1 QKILFPEYEIITE
14 PEEIDNVEEK
24 NLSYLS
30 LLPKKDSSEEFDD
43 IYENS
48 KVKVD
53 KAFLKF
59 QKRIQLYSR
68 LHEDDKNPDPL
79 WVSDNDKPGENN
91 IIIPKCSNCGQE
103 RTFEFQ
109 VLSTLL
115 NYLKIDHTKL
125 DSLDWG
131 TLLIYSCKDSCHSEN
146 NYYLEEFI
154 YRQDFSN
161 DGQITKK
168 VKYDV
173 AEVLSKYKPSNDCH
187 LNSFA
192 LGPFELSDDILF
204 TAIDD
209 CFPFVGREK
218 EMKMLE
224 ICIIDNIKI
233 WNRLHNHHPNFCHTD
248 ALESFKRL
256 YQTLVVAGAP
266 GIGKTTFIQR
276 ALDHT
281 ERMLINQYYTESV
294 IVLRILH
301 QSINGREYHLFLND
315 LEYYLE
321 SYGLHLKDI
330 NLKTVLDHVLHEK
343 SDHNQLLTMFHITET
358 NIFFQNDEGRLLE
371 AITNSIYNFNKSQ
384 GTHFLFTCYD
394 GTHRDDLYMSFGS
407 SGPSMLPI
415 ILSNPSI
422 NNFIEILQY
431 LANKVSTTQF
441 YISDQCKY
449 ALEDL
454 GSFRLFSLFV
464 YNMAFMEV
472 VMKPLSKL
480 SADDFLVILA
490 YIVNDFQVQE
500 DMSIGNTTFG
510 NLEKDDGTILDYLHT
525 LFWDGLPSSSHSNE
539 RSDLA
544 MMTLKLLLFKAKRRR
559 TFYLTEIFPGLK
571 GQVGKMALLVP
582 ENLSNPT
589 VLHEWYKGKKHI
601 GEEMIIGCGSDPL
614 PDSWF
619 SFKKE
624 DGSGVI
630 RVYFESKK
638 NVKITKSCDYDIS
651 SIEADDDEYII
662 GTNNM

>member
-1 QKILFPEYEIITE
+1 MNLYLEKKIEALLFQ
-14 PEEIDNVEEK
+14 
-24 NLSYLS
+24 
-30 LLPKKDSSEEFDD
+30 EFM
-43 IYENS
+43 
-48 KVKVD
+48 
-53 KAFLKF
+53 
-59 QKRIQLYSR
+59 
-68 LHEDDKNPDPL
+68 
-79 WVSDNDKPGENN
+79 
-91 IIIPKCSNCGQE
+91 
-103 RTFEFQ
+103 
-109 VLSTLL
+109 
-115 NYLKIDHTKL
+115 
-125 DSLDWG
+125 
-131 TLLIYSCKDSCHSEN
+131 LLIIGPLIKERKYTK
-146 NYYLEEFI
+146 
-154 YRQDFSN
+154 
-161 DGQITKK
+161 QITKK

-454 GSFRLFSLFV
+454 
-464 YNMAFMEV
+464 
-472 VMKPLSKL
+472 
-480 SADDFLVILA
+480 VILA

>member
-1 QKILFPEYEIITE
+1 MNLYLEKKIEALLFQ
-14 PEEIDNVEEK
+14 
-24 NLSYLS
+24 
-30 LLPKKDSSEEFDD
+30 EFM
-43 IYENS
+43 
-48 KVKVD
+48 
-53 KAFLKF
+53 
-59 QKRIQLYSR
+59 
-68 LHEDDKNPDPL
+68 
-79 WVSDNDKPGENN
+79 
-91 IIIPKCSNCGQE
+91 
-103 RTFEFQ
+103 
-109 VLSTLL
+109 
-115 NYLKIDHTKL
+115 
-125 DSLDWG
+125 
-131 TLLIYSCKDSCHSEN
+131 LLIIGPLIKERKYTK
-146 NYYLEEFI
+146 
-154 YRQDFSN
+154 
-161 DGQITKK
+161 QITKK

-294 IVLRILH
+294 IVFLILH

-454 GSFRLFSLFV
+454 AFKVKLFKKMIENHMNDNIILKKLLQLLQSIILKNFV
-464 YNMAFMEV
+464 QYITS
-472 VMKPLSKL
+472 LSKL

-624 DGSGVI
+624 DGSG
-630 RVYFESKK
+630 
-638 NVKITKSCDYDIS
+638 DYDIS

-662 GTNNM
+662 GTNNMGKFYGKILSLKRQQLLYKE